1 MREIIYHK
9 YLPLLTGLLLTLIS
23 CIPVQAREE
32 QSLEKSV
39 IFLLDTSGSM
49 KTNDPERL
57 ALDSIAQLLYSL
69 PSNYEVGL
77 AIYGTE
83 AALLQGEVEN
93 SRRSEVMDLAEDIV
107 YQGYSNAGAGLTC
120 AVDVL
125 AKAHAGEKYIVMLS
139 DGEILLKEDTET
151 QESQQMYQSA
161 LERAKE
167 QGIIIHVIGLGQD
180 MEDLDNTIF
189 KAAAATG
196 GKSWHTSQATGIQ
209 GAIDAVLAE
218 MGVKQST
225 VAIVD
230 ASGGEEK
237 VIVELPYLRA
247 DRVRVLLTG
256 SAQIQNLNSAFQ
268 AESARQINGDRYSFL
283 EIERP
288 ADGHLEIGFEAN
300 AGTQVRVNAIPEYA
314 VYPKVAIAYEDRLP
328 EEEEESLYYQRTA
341 KLSYTFYSVENPSAS
356 LWESDFFE
364 HSKITLDI
372 GGEVEELS
380 LHAGVLE
387 MRERVSAADK
397 YEVYFDY
404 SKLPVNVIGD
414 NCVTVSLEA
423 PPAVPVEEPKPQGT
437 PMGVWA
443 AGGILLGA
451 ALVCIV
457 LILYIRRPKPV
468 PAPAEER
475 PQPSKYSYVGKV
487 NLYITRTKSG
497 YDIPPLYYNLFRLP
511 AGKVLSLQEILKECE
526 VSEEFPGAKGIYFK
540 PGMNRSLILTNN
552 SDCTIMKSR
561 EILMKNKS
569 YQLAIGA
576 KVDISFEDEISELTL
591 QYKDIKPSEAWQ

>member
-314 VYPKVAIAYEDRLP
+314 VYPKVEIAYEDRLP

-404 SKLPVNVIGD
+404 AKLPVNVIGD

>member
-196 GKSWHTSQATGIQ
+196 GKSWHTSQTTGIQ

-314 VYPKVAIAYEDRLP
+314 VYPKVEIAYEDRLP

>member
-107 YQGYSNAGAGLTC
+107 YQGYSNAGAGLAC

-225 VAIVD
+225 FAIVD

-314 VYPKVAIAYEDRLP
+314 VFPKVEVAYEDRLP

>member
-1 MREIIYHK
+1 MKKVIYHK
-9 YLPLLTGLLLTLIS
+9 YVPLLTGLLLILIFGIS
-23 CIPVQAREE
+23 AQAREE
-32 QSLEKSV
+32 QSQEKAV

-69 PSNYEVGL
+69 PSNYGVGL
-77 AIYGTE
+77 ATYSTE
-83 AALLQGEVEN
+83 AALLQGGVEN
-93 SRRSEVMDLAEDIV
+93 SRRSEVMELAEDVV
-107 YQGYSNAGAGLTC
+107 YQGYSNAGAGLAC
-120 AVDVL
+120 AVEAL
-125 AKAHAGEKYIVMLS
+125 AGTHVKEKYIVMLS
-139 DGEILLKEDTET
+139 DGEILLKEDVET
-151 QESQQMYQSA
+151 QESQQMYQTA
-161 LERAKE
+161 LERARE
-167 QGIIIHVIGLGQD
+167 QGIIIHVIGLGED

-230 ASGGEEK
+230 AGGGEEN
-237 VIVELPYLRA
+237 VIVELPYFRA
-247 DRVRVLLTG
+247 DRIRVLLTG

-288 ADGHLEIGFEAN
+288 ADGHLEIGFEAA
-300 AGTQVRVNAIPEYA
+300 AGTQIRINAIPEYA
-314 VYPKVAIAYEDRLP
+314 VFPKVEVTYEDKLP
-328 EEEEESLYYQRTA
+328 EEEESLYYQRTA

-356 LWESDFFE
+356 LWESEFFE
-364 HSKITLDI
+364 HGKITLDR
-372 GGEVEELS
+372 GGEAEELS

-387 MRERVSAADK
+387 MRESVSAADK

-423 PPAVPVEEPKPQGT
+423 PPAVPVEEPKPQSI
-437 PMGVWA
+437 PIGVWV
-443 AGGILLGA
+443 AGGILLA
-451 ALVCIV
+451 AVLVCIV
-457 LILYIRRPKPV
+457 LILYIRRSKPV
-468 PAPAEER
+468 PAPEEER

-487 NLYITRTKSG
+487 NMYITRTKSG

-526 VSEEFPGAKGIYFK
+526 VSEEFPGAKDIYFK

-569 YQLAIGA
+569 YQLALGA

-591 QYKDIKPSEAWQ
+591 QYKDLKSSEAWQ

>member
-107 YQGYSNAGAGLTC
+107 YQGYSNAGAGLAC

-314 VYPKVAIAYEDRLP
+314 VYPKVEVAYEDRLP

-475 PQPSKYSYVGKV
+475 PQPSKYSYVGRV

>member
-77 AIYGTE
+77 AVYGTE

-107 YQGYSNAGAGLTC
+107 YQGYSNAGAGLAC

-288 ADGHLEIGFEAN
+288 ADEHLEIGFEAN

-314 VYPKVAIAYEDRLP
+314 VYPKVEVAYEDRLP

>member
-107 YQGYSNAGAGLTC
+107 YQGYSNAGAGLAC

-314 VYPKVAIAYEDRLP
+314 VFPKVEVAYEDRLP

>member
-77 AIYGTE
+77 AVYGTE

-107 YQGYSNAGAGLTC
+107 YQGYSNAGAGLAC

-314 VYPKVAIAYEDRLP
+314 VYPKVEVAYEDRLP

-576 KVDISFEDEISELTL
+576 KVDISFEDEIGELTL

>member
-107 YQGYSNAGAGLTC
+107 YQGYSNAGAGLAC

-314 VYPKVAIAYEDRLP
+314 VYPKVEVAYEDRLP

-451 ALVCIV
+451 ALVV
-457 LILYIRRPKPV
+457 
-468 PAPAEER
+468 
-475 PQPSKYSYVGKV
+475 
-487 NLYITRTKSG
+487 
-497 YDIPPLYYNLFRLP
+497 
-511 AGKVLSLQEILKECE
+511 
-526 VSEEFPGAKGIYFK
+526 
-540 PGMNRSLILTNN
+540 
-552 SDCTIMKSR
+552 
-561 EILMKNKS
+561 
-569 YQLAIGA
+569 
-576 KVDISFEDEISELTL
+576 
-591 QYKDIKPSEAWQ
+591 

>member
-77 AIYGTE
+77 AVYGTE

-107 YQGYSNAGAGLTC
+107 YQGYSNAGAGLAC

-314 VYPKVAIAYEDRLP
+314 VYPKVEVAYEDRLP

-341 KLSYTFYSVENPSAS
+341 KLSYTFYSVENPGAS

>member
-93 SRRSEVMDLAEDIV
+93 SRRSEGMDLAEDIV

-151 QESQQMYQSA
+151 QESQSA

-314 VYPKVAIAYEDRLP
+314 VYPKVEIAYEDRLP

>member
-268 AESARQINGDRYSFL
+268 AESAKQINGDRYSFL

-314 VYPKVAIAYEDRLP
+314 VYPKVEVAYEDRLP

-341 KLSYTFYSVENPSAS
+341 KLSYTFYSVENPGAS

-540 PGMNRSLILTNN
+540 PGMNRSLILINN